1 MRIDMAEFRK
11 PCSCG
16 RQHEII
22 VDDIIIEQGAIEKL
36 PEILARKEYAS
47 FKKIAMVCDENTYE
61 AAGKKVASLLP
72 DLAKVIL
79 DPDNLHAN
87 EHGVEA
93 AKKELDK
100 IGDVDLMIAVGSGTV
115 HDITRYHA
123 YNMKIPFF
131 SVPTAASVDG
141 FVSTVAAMTWHGFK
155 KSFTAVS
162 PIVVIADSDIFKNA
176 PMRLTA
182 SGVADLLG
190 KYTALA
196 DWKIAHVLTGEY
208 ICKEICDLEYR
219 ALDELIQSLDGLNNG
234 DAAAYEQLMYGL
246 LLSGIAMQMTG
257 NSRPASGAEHHMS
270 HLWEMEVYN
279 DYIDFYHGEKV
290 GVGLV
295 TASKIYHQ
303 AAKYMKEHEFSVKE
317 KMDVEEEA
325 IKNAFTKPGMY
336 ESIMEEN
343 TPNLLELIH
352 SQDLIDKKDEI
363 IKIIEEI
370 PTADELKAM
379 LAKVKGVNCLEDLG
393 FDHSFQKKTAF
404 LSPYVR
410 ARITYMRVLKFYDFY
425 EQIISE

>member
-1 MRIDMAEFRK
+1 MRIDMQEFLK

-16 RQHEII
+16 RKHEII

-36 PEILARKEYAS
+36 PEILARKEYEA
-47 FKKIAMVCDENTYE
+47 FKTIAMVCDENTYE
-61 AAGKKVASLLP
+61 AAGKKVESLVPGLK
-72 DLAKVIL
+72 KVIL
-79 DPDNLHAN
+79 NPDNLHAD

-93 AKKELDK
+93 AKEQLDQ
-100 IGDVDLMIAVGSGTV
+100 IGAVDLMIAVGSGTV

-123 YNMKIPFF
+123 YNMEIPFF

-190 KYTALA
+190 KFIALA
-196 DWKIAHVLTGEY
+196 DWKIAHALTDEY

-219 ALDELIQSLDGLNNG
+219 ALDELIQSLDGLNSG
-234 DAAAYEQLMYGL
+234 DAQAYEQLMYGL
-246 LLSGIAMQMTG
+246 LLSGLAMQMTG

-279 DYIDFYHGEKV
+279 DYIDYYHGEKV

-295 TASKIYHQ
+295 LASKIYHN
-303 AAKYMKEHEFSVKE
+303 AAKYMKEHEFSVKAAME
-317 KMDVEEEA
+317 VEVDA
-325 IKNAFTKPGMY
+325 IKASFTKPGMF
-336 ESIMEEN
+336 ESIIEEN
-343 TPNLLELIH
+343 TPNLLEAIQPERLME
-352 SQDLIDKKDEI
+352 KTEEI

-370 PTADELKAM
+370 PTAEELQAM
-379 LAKVKGVNCLEDLG
+379 LKKVDGVHKLEDLG
-393 FDHSFQKKTAF
+393 FDESFQKKTAF

-425 EQIISE
+425 EEIIAQ